1 MDRARISIIQGKC
14 FASSRKVTASKQFLC
29 VTTVHGVCVDGG
41 IASKKPMMALK
52 TLIHIVSTQL
62 NLKGVALTAEDGI
75 SNSQRNASQIIS
87 VAE

>member
-1 MDRARISIIQGKC
+1 MDRARISIVQGKC
-14 FASSRKVTASKQFLC
+14 FPSSRKLISSKQFLC
-29 VTTVHGVCVDGG
+29 VPTIHAMYVDGG
-41 IASKKPMMALK
+41 FASKKPMTALK

-62 NLKGVALTAEDGI
+62 NLKGVALSTEDHI

>member
-1 MDRARISIIQGKC
+1 MDRARISIVQGKC
-14 FASSRKVTASKQFLC
+14 FPSSRKLISSTQFLC
-29 VTTVHGVCVDGG
+29 VNTIHAVCVDGG

-62 NLKGVALTAEDGI
+62 NLKGVALTTEDDI
-75 SNSQRNASQIIS
+75 SNSQKNASQIIS